1 MTSAKEGSKSDVRA
15 VMERSDA
22 AMGSIEDTPL
32 ARDERLLRALE
43 SEVHKLVDE
52 FEPLLPRSVVEM
64 EFTSCVRTFDSA
76 RIRMYVPVLSYRNA
90 RQALRQMAIDVAS
103 KPKRAA

>member
-1 MTSAKEGSKSDVRA
+1 MTSASEGSKNDVRA
-15 VMERSDA
+15 VMEASDA
-22 AMGSIEDTPL
+22 TTGSIEDTLL

-64 EFTSCVRTFDSA
+64 EFTSCVRTFERA

-90 RQALRQMAIDVAS
+90 RQALRQMAVEVAR
-103 KPKRAA
+103 KAKRAA